1 MAKNYKKHYKNN
13 SEDQQEIIDSNPRFY
28 NSIGKNAKIEKIGRP
43 TELTEDIIDT
53 VVMALR
59 SGAYVETAMNFVGV
73 DRQRFYDWNKK
84 AMEEL
89 KERDDALD
97 KGVVRQPKNE
107 IYVEFHNAI
116 KKAMAE
122 SELLML
128 QVITNA
134 ANSGNWMAA
143 AWRLERKHP
152 DRYGI
157 NSLRISSGDSDIGQS
172 KVEIQIVD
180 QSDNKRIE
188 EMEKAIIDEIKG
200 S

>member
-1 MAKNYKKHYKNN
+1 MANYFNKKKHK
-13 SEDQQEIIDSNPRFY
+13 SDEPEVIDHNPRFY
-28 NSIGKNAKIEKIGRP
+28 NSIGKNTRVEKTGRP
-43 TELTEDIIDT
+43 TELTYDLIDT

-59 SGAYVETAMNFVGV
+59 TGAYVETAMNFVGV
-73 DRQRFYDWNKK
+73 DRARFYEWNKK
-84 AMEEL
+84 AMEEIHA
-89 KERDDALD
+89 RDEALTN
-97 KGVVRQPKNE
+97 GVKREEKRE
-107 IYVEFHNAI
+107 IYVEFHNAV

-128 QVITNA
+128 KIITEA

-157 NSLRISSGDSDIGQS
+157 NSLRISSGDTDIGQS

-180 QSDNKRIE
+180 QSDNSRIE
-188 EMEKAIIDEIKG
+188 SMEKAIIDEIKG